1 MKRKIK
7 KIIARLF
14 GISAICDAFENAFE
28 ISKQRGWEY
37 YFVFIDLHQTV
48 LYPDYDKKF
57 VSDFYPHAKEVLKS
71 ISDRPDMKL
80 IIYTCSHPEEIEEY
94 KNLFKNNGINI
105 DYVNENPEVV
115 GTNYGDFTKKPYMN
129 VLLEDKAGFDAEE
142 DWVKIKK
149 LLKKYPVD
157 YLVK

>member
-1 MKRKIK
+1 MKRKLK
-7 KIIARLF
+7 KFIARLF

-28 ISKQRGWEY
+28 NSKNRGWD
-37 YFVFIDLHQTV
+37 YFYVFIDLHQTV

-57 VSDFYPHAKEVLKS
+57 VSDFYPHAIQALQTMS
-71 ISDRPDMKL
+71 NRPDMKL

-94 KNLFKNNGINI
+94 KTLFEINGIEI
-105 DYVNENPEVV
+105 SYVNENPEVV

-142 DWVKIKK
+142 DWRKIIKM
-149 LLKKYPVD
+149 LNKYPND
-157 YLVK
+157 YLTK